1 MMRMMMVVVGRQGA
15 ATDDD
20 GYNNITL
27 LMTTS
32 NKKRQQATLWQIVH
46 FVCGLE
52 GQVEKRSRVL
62 GQGIAEGAN
71 IPDASVHLSGTH
83 HLTENQHRRPVDQW
97 RTYLATSRWDNRAMT
112 TQTGEGTRVHFQKK
126 RGVLTS
132 WPLFVK

>member
-1 MMRMMMVVVGRQGA
+1 MVVVGRQGA

-62 GQGIAEGAN
+62 ARESPKA
-71 IPDASVHLSGTH
+71 PTFLM
-83 HLTENQHRRPVDQW
+83 RPFICPA
-97 RTYLATSRWDNRAMT
+97 RTT
-112 TQTGEGTRVHFQKK
+112 
-126 RGVLTS
+126 
-132 WPLFVK
+132 